1 MRLGGWSRFTT
12 PFVNQK
18 FAWYLQGSPQKNALN
33 MKAEYDFSDAKRGA
47 VKPVKGKTRI
57 ALYLDNAVLNAFRFK
72 AQGLGLGLGLGY
84 QTLINEDLRDA
95 RGRHSRW

>member
-1 MRLGGWSRFTT
+1 M
-12 PFVNQK
+12 NQN

-33 MKAEYDFSDAKRGA
+33 IKAEYDFSDAKRGA

-57 ALYLDNAVLNAFRFK
+57 ALYLDNTVLNAFRFK
-72 AQGLGLGLGLGY
+72 AQDLGLGLGLGY